1 MSKTSSG
8 LSSRTA
14 SRPAS
19 RVAFSIA
26 HEISHAFFPN
36 SVTGARFRSICQSN
50 SKKANELERL
60 CDLGASELLMPL
72 DEFQRAAN
80 GDYGLSHVERLSGLF
95 GSSYEATV
103 FRLAT
108 ANPGI
113 AIAGLL
119 RYRLTLGEE
128 RRAAVTTQGV
138 LFAGRTDEFETAHPR
153 YRRQSVYVS
162 DSYGEGLT
170 IRWNKSFD
178 ERSCVYQAGR
188 NGGIHSGLEPLP
200 NGSSAMG
207 HLEAARAPY
216 QREEADREFADV
228 LFIWTLA

>member
-72 DEFQRAAN
+72 DEFQ
-80 GDYGLSHVERLSGLF
+80 
-95 GSSYEATV
+95 
-103 FRLAT
+103 
-108 ANPGI
+108 
-113 AIAGLL
+113 
-119 RYRLTLGEE
+119 
-128 RRAAVTTQGV
+128 
-138 LFAGRTDEFETAHPR
+138 
-153 YRRQSVYVS
+153 
-162 DSYGEGLT
+162 
-170 IRWNKSFD
+170 
-178 ERSCVYQAGR
+178 
-188 NGGIHSGLEPLP
+188 
-200 NGSSAMG
+200 
-207 HLEAARAPY
+207 
-216 QREEADREFADV
+216 
-228 LFIWTLA
+228 